1 VLAGTTVAQRKRDWA
16 TLAFSPA
23 APSFYNRSN
32 LMAAENSYSGLGTS
46 AGNLP
51 QDDASGECNG
61 PDGLSAVPG
70 TSERTVQSGGFPK
83 WNNEMAFPIGQ
94 IWV

>member
-23 APSFYNRSN
+23 ASSFYNRSN

-51 QDDASGECNG
+51 QDDASGECN
-61 PDGLSAVPG
+61 VPG